1 MARPIKTGLDYFPF
15 DVDLFQDEKVV
26 AIAGEF
32 GLKGEIII
40 VKLLCAIYR
49 SGYFIRWSDML
60 KYKLVSELPGV
71 SADLVDSVVSRLV
84 KWDFFDKDLFENEG
98 VLTSYGI
105 QRRYHAICSKMHR
118 KEIITVFSL
127 LDTEVKPCKNKPQP
141 QAEKPLPA
149 PNPKAP
155 AAPAPSSPPSY
166 TPTQKIKLDDSIP
179 QLKEDTMWGEPVC
192 MRYSIPDIT
201 RLHSLIDDFR
211 EYCLTY
217 GETEHDDMKHVK
229 RHFCQWLNKIKKNPP
244 SKSVASPPRTSPNYE
259 FNGGFGGKDT

>member
-60 KYKLVSELPGV
+60 KYKLVNELPGV
-71 SADLVDSVVSRLV
+71 SADLLESVVSRLV
-84 KWDFFDKDLFENEG
+84 KWDFFNKDLFENEG
-98 VLTSYGI
+98 ILTSYGI

-118 KEIITVFSL
+118 KEIVTVFSL
-127 LDTEVKPCKNKPQP
+127 LGEVAPRKREPQP
-141 QAEKPLPA
+141 QVDTPA
-149 PNPKAP
+149 PKPKAG
-155 AAPAPSSPPSY
+155 PAPLATPSF
-166 TPTQKIKLDDSIP
+166 TPTQKVKLEDSIT

-192 MRYSIPDIT
+192 MRYKIPDIAK
-201 RLHSLIDDFR
+201 LHSLIDNFR

-229 RHFCQWLNKIKKNPP
+229 RHFCQWLSKVQTKSQTKAVTPP
-244 SKSVASPPRTSPNYE
+244 PKSSANYE
-259 FNGGFGGKDT
+259 FNGGFGGKDI